1 MTTES
6 ANHHRDNVQHRL
18 TVWCL
23 SVIGLPE
30 STPCTLDV
38 VSGDASFRCYYR
50 LHLSD
55 QDQFIAVHAPP
66 EKENNAEFIAVQQ
79 RLSAADIRV
88 PGLLGWDL
96 QQGFMLQEDFGDR
109 LLLPLLTD
117 VNAAE
122 PFYDKALDSLLAM
135 QRIPLVEGDLPDY
148 DYTRLTQEMAL
159 FPQWFVESM
168 LGLELHS
175 EDHTLLA
182 QCFDTLAKAAL
193 AQPQGFVHRD
203 FHSRNIMVLD
213 DGELGFIDFQDAV
226 RGPLTYDL
234 VSLLR
239 DCYIRWP
246 EASVAAWRDRY
257 YSKAQAAGLALPDAA
272 QFAKDMDWMGLQRH
286 LKVLGI
292 FARLSIRDGKHGYL
306 NDLPLVMHYTL
317 SVARRYEE
325 LAPFVAWFERRLM
338 PSIQSQPW
346 YQDSYGEGY
355 SGSSGEP
362 SA

>member
-1 MTTES
+1 MTADKTQIADELKRWS
-6 ANHHRDNVQHRL
+6 LQQL
-18 TVWCL
+18 
-23 SVIGLPE
+23 GLPPE
-30 STPCTLDV
+30 EPATLSV

-50 LHLSD
+50 LSLPGDMH
-55 QDQFIAVHAPP
+55 FIAVHAPP
-66 EKENNAEFIAVQQ
+66 EKEDNPAFIAVQQ
-79 RLSAADIRV
+79 RMMAANLRV
-88 PGLLGWDL
+88 PGMLGWDL
-96 QQGFMLQEDFGDR
+96 ERGFLLQEDFGDQ
-109 LLLPLLTD
+109 LLLPC
-117 VNAAE
+117 
-122 PFYDKALDSLLAM
+122 LDSIDAADRYYREAFTCLLNM
-135 QRIPLVEGDLPDY
+135 QSMPLADGDLPDY
-148 DYTRLTQEMAL
+148 DRARLLEEMAL
-159 FPQWFVESM
+159 FPHWFVEQLLGHSLSDAEWQM
-168 LGLELHS
+168 LARLF
-175 EDHTLLA
+175 DRLA
-182 QCFDTLAKAAL
+182 ARAE

-346 YQDSYGEGY
+346 YQDSYGVGY